1 MLSTKLRSLGAVGAA
16 ATLALSLSACANS
29 SDSAD
34 AGGKKDVSAGVQN
47 LTAQQVETAIK
58 NTKVDGKKLN
68 KVVSF
73 KSGDPQVEAAEKK
86 AETLKSVKDLIE
98 PQKCYK
104 LIENGIP
111 HGVEYLVQAQDA
123 PALLVQV
130 VKVKDTNIEDNID
143 TTLSLS
149 DDCAKITLKS
159 GKHNT
164 TLHNTYKKIDVENA
178 NKAIWEIN
186 ETTQDGQSQSTVMA
200 RGANGSMGAVVA
212 GSDADQKDT
221 IIASLK
227 DLLNNLAKQA
237 K

>member
-1 MLSTKLRSLGAVGAA
+1 M
-16 ATLALSLSACANS
+16 
-29 SDSAD
+29 
-34 AGGKKDVSAGVQN
+34 
-47 LTAQQVETAIK
+47 
-58 NTKVDGKKLN
+58 
-68 KVVSF
+68 
-73 KSGDPQVEAAEKK
+73 
-86 AETLKSVKDLIE
+86 
-98 PQKCYK
+98 
-104 LIENGIP
+104 
-111 HGVEYLVQAQDA
+111 EYLVQAQDA

-186 ETTQDGQSQSTVMA
+186 ETTQDGQSQSTVRA
-200 RGANGSMGAVVA
+200 RGANGSMVAVVA

>member
-1 MLSTKLRSLGAVGAA
+1 MLSTKLRSLSAIGAA

-29 SDSAD
+29 SDSAG
-34 AGGKKDVSAGVQN
+34 AGGKKDASAAVQN

-73 KSGDPQVEAAEKK
+73 KSGDPQLEAAEKQ
-86 AETLKSVKDLIE
+86 AENLKSTKDLIE

-104 LIENGIP
+104 LIENSIP
-111 HGVEYLVQAQDA
+111 HGMEYIVQAQDA

-149 DDCAKITLKS
+149 DDCAKITYKS
-159 GKHNT
+159 DKHKT
-164 TLHNTYKKIDVENA
+164 TLRNTYKKIDVENA

-186 ETTQDGQSQSTVMA
+186 ETTRDGQSQSTVMA
-200 RGANGSMGAVVA
+200 RGANGSMVAVVA
-212 GSDADQKDT
+212 GNDADQKDT